1 LLIAVADEAVLAV
14 AEVEHEEDLAVDE
27 EEAVGGLINEGVGV
41 DEEHLEGVVVV
52 PEEGPKS

>member
-1 LLIAVADEAVLAV
+1 MADEAVLAV